1 MNNHPVL
8 EARLDMLTLAV
19 ECIAASLPAAQ
30 AREVTKSF
38 GERLSAQLAE
48 KTQFSADVDAAVAA
62 QVGRLIQAL
71 QR

>member
-1 MNNHPVL
+1 MSTLPIF

-19 ECIAASLPAAQ
+19 ECIAASMPSAQ
-30 AREVTKSF
+30 AREVSRSF

-48 KTQFSADVDAAVAA
+48 RAQFSADVDAAVAA
-62 QVGRLIQAL
+62 QLGRLIQTL